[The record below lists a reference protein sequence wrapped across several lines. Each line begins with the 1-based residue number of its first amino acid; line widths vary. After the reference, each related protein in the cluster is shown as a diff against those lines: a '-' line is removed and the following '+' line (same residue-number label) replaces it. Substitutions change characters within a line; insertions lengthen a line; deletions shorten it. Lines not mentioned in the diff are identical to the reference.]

1 MKINPLFA
9 TDFYKVGHIKQYPEG
24 TQVVYSNFT
33 PRSNSYAPKSE
44 VADGKIV
51 VFGVQGFVQNFL
63 IETWNENFFS
73 LLKDE
78 VVSRYKTLIDKALC
92 ADTDVSHIAAL
103 HDLGYLP
110 LMIKALPEGNV
121 VSPKIPVV
129 TVQNTLPEFFWLS
142 NYIETVLSNELWK
155 PMTVASIAR
164 QYRKLLEKYAEDT
177 GSPKDFVMWQGHD
190 FSARGMS
197 GMQDVSSAS
206 AGHLVSFLGTDSIS
220 AIDYLE
226 KFYNASESFIGG
238 SVPATE
244 HSVMCMGG
252 KETEIET
259 FRRLIEDV
267 YPSGIVSIV
276 SDTWDFFGV
285 VGKDGLAAQ
294 LKDKI
299 LARGVNPITG
309 LGKVVFRPDSGDPVK
324 IICGHKVATVS
335 KLWCS
340 VFLEELIDEGFTAAR
355 VMGEG
360 PAYEIVFN
368 GDYEKFELGRELSE
382 DEVKGAVECLW
393 DTFGGTTTD
402 KGYKV
407 LHERVGLIYGD
418 SITLQRAQAILRGLK
433 EKGFASCNIVF
444 GIGSFTYQHITR
456 DTYGFAMKATYG
468 IVNDE
473 ARELF
478 KDPITDNGTKKSAK
492 GLLRVEKENG
502 EYVLYDQQSY
512 SQEQAGELQIVF
524 SDGLTFNKE
533 SLDNIRQRLVESL

>member
-9 TDFYKVGHIKQYPEG
+9 TDFYKVGHIKQYPNG
-24 TQVVYSNFT
+24 TEVVYSNFT

-51 VFGVQGFVQNFL
+51 VFGVQGFIQQFL
-63 IETWNENFFS
+63 INTWNENFFS
-73 LLKDE
+73 LPKEE
-78 VVSRYKTLIDKALC
+78 VVTRYKTFIDKALC
-92 ADTDVSHIAAL
+92 DDVDVSHIEAL

-110 LMIKALPEGNV
+110 LCIKALPEGSV
-121 VSPKIPVV
+121 VNPKIPVV
-129 TVQNTLPEFFWLS
+129 TVVNTLPEFFWLS

-164 QYRKLLEKYAEDT
+164 QYRMLLEKYAEDT
-177 GSPKDFVMWQGHD
+177 GSPKEFVSWQGHD

-197 GMQDVSSAS
+197 GMYDVSAAS

-220 AIDYLE
+220 AMDYLE
-226 KFYNASESFIGG
+226 QYYNASESFIGG
-238 SVPATE
+238 SVAATE

-285 VGKDGLAAQ
+285 VGKGGLAEQ

-299 LARGVNPITG
+299 LARQSNPITG

-324 IICGHKVATVS
+324 IICGLKVAA
-335 KLWCS
+335 
-340 VFLEELIDEGFTAAR
+340 LEDIDVDNYYQFDVVEKDGK
-355 VMGEG
+355 
-360 PAYEIVFN
+360 Y
-368 GDYEKFELGRELSE
+368 YKFEVEICSDDWCNHLTDVELTDEVSE
-382 DEVKGAVECLW
+382 NEVKGAVECLW

-418 SITLQRAQAILRGLK
+418 SITLGRAQDILRKLK

-468 IVNDE
+468 VVNGE

-492 GLLRVEKENG
+492 GLLRVEKVDG
-502 EYVLYDQQSY
+502 EYVLYDRQDD
-512 SQEQAGELQIVF
+512 SQEQSGELRPVF
-524 SDGLTFNKE
+524 LDGQQLVND
-533 SLDNIRQRLVESL
+533 SLDNIRQRLVTTL

>member
-9 TDFYKVGHIKQYPEG
+9 TDFYKVGHIKQYPNG
-24 TQVVYSNFT
+24 TEVVYSNFT

-51 VFGVQGFVQNFL
+51 VFGVQGFIQQFL
-63 IETWNENFFS
+63 INTWNENFFS
-73 LLKDE
+73 LPKEE
-78 VVSRYKTLIDKALC
+78 VVTRYKTFIDKALC
-92 ADTDVSHIAAL
+92 DDVDVSHIEAL

-110 LMIKALPEGNV
+110 LCIKALPEGSV
-121 VSPKIPVV
+121 VNPKIPVV
-129 TVQNTLPEFFWLS
+129 TVVNTLPEFFWLS

-164 QYRKLLEKYAEDT
+164 QYRMLLEKYAEDT
-177 GSPKDFVMWQGHD
+177 GSPKEFVSWQGHD

-197 GMQDVSSAS
+197 GMYDVSAAS

-220 AIDYLE
+220 AMDYLE
-226 KFYNASESFIGG
+226 QYYNASESFIGG
-238 SVPATE
+238 SVVATE

-285 VGKDGLAAQ
+285 VGKGGLAEQ

-299 LARGVNPITG
+299 LARQSNPITG

-324 IICGHKVATVS
+324 IICGLKVAA
-335 KLWCS
+335 
-340 VFLEELIDEGFTAAR
+340 LEDIDVDNYYQFDVVEKDGK
-355 VMGEG
+355 
-360 PAYEIVFN
+360 Y
-368 GDYEKFELGRELSE
+368 YKFEVEICSDDWCNHLTDVELTDEVSE
-382 DEVKGAVECLW
+382 NEVKGAVECLW

-418 SITLQRAQAILRGLK
+418 SITLGRAQDILRKLK

-468 IVNDE
+468 VVNGE

-492 GLLRVEKENG
+492 GLLRVEKVDG
-502 EYVLYDQQSY
+502 EYVLYDRQDD
-512 SQEQAGELQIVF
+512 SQEQSGELRPVF
-524 SDGLTFNKE
+524 LDGQQLVND
-533 SLDNIRQRLVESL
+533 SLDNIRQRLVTTL

>member
-9 TDFYKVGHIKQYPEG
+9 TDFYKVGHIKQYPNG
-24 TQVVYSNFT
+24 TEVVYSNFT

-51 VFGVQGFVQNFL
+51 VFGVQGFIQQFL
-63 IETWNENFFS
+63 INTWNENFFK
-73 LLKDE
+73 LPKDE
-78 VVSRYKTLIDKALC
+78 VVTRYKTFIDKALC
-92 ADTDVSHIAAL
+92 DDVDVSHIEAL

-110 LMIKALPEGNV
+110 LCIKSLPEGSV
-121 VSPKIPVV
+121 VNPKIPVV
-129 TVQNTLPEFFWLS
+129 TVVNTLPEFFWLS

-164 QYRKLLEKYAEDT
+164 QYRMLLEKYAEDT
-177 GSPKDFVMWQGHD
+177 GSPKEFVSWQGHD

-197 GMQDVSSAS
+197 GMYDASAAS

-220 AIDYLE
+220 AMDYLE
-226 KFYNASESFIGG
+226 KYYNASESFIGG
-238 SVPATE
+238 SVAATE

-285 VGKDGLAAQ
+285 VGKGGLAEQ

-299 LARGVNPITG
+299 LARQSNPITG

-324 IICGHKVATVS
+324 IICGLKVAA
-335 KLWCS
+335 
-340 VFLEELIDEGFTAAR
+340 LEDIDVDNYYQFDVVEKDGK
-355 VMGEG
+355 
-360 PAYEIVFN
+360 Y
-368 GDYEKFELGRELSE
+368 YKFEVEICSDDWCNHLTDVELTDEVSE
-382 DEVKGAVECLW
+382 NEVKGAVECLW

-418 SITLQRAQAILRGLK
+418 SITLGRAQDILRKLK

-468 IVNDE
+468 VVNGE

-492 GLLRVEKENG
+492 GLLRVEKVDG
-502 EYVLYDQQSY
+502 EYVLYDRQDD
-512 SQEQAGELQIVF
+512 SQEQSGELRPVF
-524 SDGLTFNKE
+524 LDGQQLVND
-533 SLDNIRQRLVESL
+533 SLDNIRQRLVTTL

>member
-9 TDFYKVGHIKQYPEG
+9 TDFYKVGHIKQYPNG
-24 TQVVYSNFT
+24 TEVVYSNFT

-51 VFGVQGFVQNFL
+51 VFGVQGFIQQFL
-63 IETWNENFFS
+63 INTWNENFFS
-73 LLKDE
+73 LPKEE
-78 VVSRYKTLIDKALC
+78 VVTRYKTFIDKALC
-92 ADTDVSHIAAL
+92 DDVNVSHIEAL

-110 LMIKALPEGNV
+110 LCIKALPEGSV
-121 VSPKIPVV
+121 VNPKIPVV
-129 TVQNTLPEFFWLS
+129 TVVNTLPEFFWLS

-164 QYRKLLEKYAEDT
+164 QYRMLLEKYAEDT
-177 GSPKDFVMWQGHD
+177 GSPKEFVSWQGHD

-197 GMQDVSSAS
+197 GMYDVSAAS

-220 AIDYLE
+220 AMDYLE
-226 KFYNASESFIGG
+226 QYYNASESFIGG
-238 SVPATE
+238 SVAATE

-285 VGKDGLAAQ
+285 VGKGGLAEQ

-299 LARGVNPITG
+299 LARQSNPITG

-324 IICGHKVATVS
+324 IICGLKVAA
-335 KLWCS
+335 
-340 VFLEELIDEGFTAAR
+340 LEDIDIDNYYQFDVVEKDGK
-355 VMGEG
+355 
-360 PAYEIVFN
+360 Y
-368 GDYEKFELGRELSE
+368 YKFEVEICSDDWCNHLTDVEITDEVSE
-382 DEVKGAVECLW
+382 NEVKGAVECLW

-418 SITLQRAQAILRGLK
+418 SITLGRAQDILRKLK

-468 IVNDE
+468 VVNGE

-492 GLLRVEKENG
+492 GLLRVEKVDG
-502 EYVLYDQQSY
+502 EYVLYDRQDD
-512 SQEQAGELQIVF
+512 SQEQSGELRPVF
-524 SDGLTFNKE
+524 LDGQQLVND
-533 SLDNIRQRLVESL
+533 SLDNIRQRLVTTL